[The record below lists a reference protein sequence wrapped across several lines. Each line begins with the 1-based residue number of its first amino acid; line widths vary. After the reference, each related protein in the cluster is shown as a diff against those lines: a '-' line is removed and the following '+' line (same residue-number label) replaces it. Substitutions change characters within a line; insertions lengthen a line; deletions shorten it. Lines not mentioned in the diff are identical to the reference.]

1 MYSAKSSAP
10 RTSTTTTC
18 TSITN
23 WNYPEVT
30 NSHTNHPYPL
40 EILYQALST
49 CLDWHIDPSA
59 PISGFTQTS
68 RTKLEGNDEI
78 AYFAHPFEFD
88 LYYKNDENI
97 AEHTDLMPQ
106 MPRLLFEVASYD
118 SWNRYRTEGYAW
130 TQLPVKSSKSLHWI
144 WIEFVY
150 FTFRQTY
157 LPPEKSLRLGLGLG
171 S

>member
-1 MYSAKSSAP
+1 MKVHVFGEVLSAKNFDYDDLHVYYQLELPRSNQLAYKSSISAQ
-10 RTSTTTTC
+10 
-18 TSITN
+18 
-23 WNYPEVT
+23 
-30 NSHTNHPYPL
+30 
-40 EILYQALST
+40 ILYQALST

-68 RTKLEGNDEI
+68 RTKVEGNDEI

-144 WIEFVY
+144 
-150 FTFRQTY
+150 
-157 LPPEKSLRLGLGLG
+157 
-171 S
+171 